1 MSPSEPT
8 EEVSTAADVSG
19 LIGSEHR
26 LPRLPRDDLPAALTQ
41 ATAAPDPLDNDKTAA
56 ARDQRISARLCSA
69 TRSILP
75 ARGSRTFSNGFG
87 SR

>member
-56 ARDQRISARLCSA
+56 ARDQRISALLPHPESLIMLDRLSVEDY
-69 TRSILP
+69 P
-75 ARGSRTFSNGFG
+75 
-87 SR
+87 